1 MASMDKTVQHAGVQ
15 RRNLLS
21 TRVNCVC
28 VLLYRCIDMH
38 DRPKGRQ
45 TGNVRAD
52 VTAQPRTID
61 VLPGLRK
68 QMKTYASASPAHFL
82 FSLSRS

>member
-1 MASMDKTVQHAGVQ
+1 
-15 RRNLLS
+15 
-21 TRVNCVC
+21 
-28 VLLYRCIDMH
+28 MH